1 MNKENKQQQE
11 QILDYLIGYL
21 LNEDKRYKGFI
32 APDGFDE
39 KLRILRS
46 LMNVRMPKPIGNDFV
61 STQDE
66 LLQSVIAEKGITDVA
81 DLKPIKDGLYLW
93 RGDIT
98 TLKVDAIVNA
108 ANSGMLGCFEPCHSC
123 IDNAIHS
130 YAGVQLRL
138 SCADIMERQGEP
150 EATGRAKITFAYNLP
165 SKYILHTVGPIVSG
179 KVTDEDRLLL
189 AGCYRS
195 CLELSEQ
202 NEIKSVAFC
211 CISTGVFHFPNEEAA
226 EIAVK
231 TVSDFLIHSSQI
243 KKVVFN
249 VFTERDEQIYKRLL
263 G

>member
-1 MNKENKQQQE
+1 MNKENKHR
-11 QILDYLIGYL
+11 QIQLLDYLIRYL
-21 LNEDKRYKGFI
+21 LDEDKRYKGFI
-32 APDGFDE
+32 LPDRFDE

-46 LMNVRMPKPIGNDFV
+46 MMNVRMPKPIGNDFLCA
-61 STQDE
+61 QDE
-66 LLQSVIAEKGITDVA
+66 LLQSLIAEKGISDTA
-81 DLKPIKDGLYLW
+81 DLKPVKDGLYLW

-138 SCADIMERQGEP
+138 TCADIMERQGEP
-150 EATGRAKITFAYNLP
+150 EATGKVKITSAYNLP

-179 KVTDEDRLLL
+179 KVTDEDRRLLVN
-189 AGCYRS
+189 CYRS
-195 CLELSEQ
+195 CLELAER
-202 NEIKSVAFC
+202 NEVNSIAFC

-231 TVSDFLIHSSQI
+231 TVSDFLINSSQI